1 MKANILALLFFSLG
15 ILLYQVIHDNSSNIE
30 FKEEFAVDPNELK
43 SINTGITFI
52 DIFLNNLIVGIML
65 SYMGFFTGGVL
76 TAILLIFNGFFVS
89 TIYGYGIHFMPFVDI
104 LYYSKHVPIELI
116 ALFLFSKIGF
126 SGYGFMKNILSGKEM
141 DMDLLPRVRE
151 LMIPSLLLFIASII
165 EVL

>member
-151 LMIPSLLLFIASII
+151 LMIPSLLLFFASII
-165 EVL
+165 EVI

>member
-1 MKANILALLFFSLG
+1 VKTNLLALLFFSIG
-15 ILLYQVIHDNSSNIE
+15 ILLYISIYDSSTNIE
-30 FKEEFAVDPNELK
+30 FKEEFAINPEDLK
-43 SINTGITFI
+43 SISTGITFI

-151 LMIPSLLLFIASII
+151 LMIPSLLLFFASII
-165 EVL
+165 EVI

>member
-89 TIYGYGIHFMPFVDI
+89 TIYGYGIHFMPFMDI

-151 LMIPSLLLFIASII
+151 LMIPSLLLFFASII
-165 EVL
+165 EVI